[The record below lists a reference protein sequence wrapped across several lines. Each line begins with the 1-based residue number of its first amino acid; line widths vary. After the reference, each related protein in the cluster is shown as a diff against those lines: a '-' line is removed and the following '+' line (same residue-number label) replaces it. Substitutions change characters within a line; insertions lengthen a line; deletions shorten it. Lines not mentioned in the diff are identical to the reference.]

1 MSRPPEAFRP
11 SLARFRVLVAA
22 AACVAAVAASASGR
36 TSASASEPF
45 PGSTRSH
52 YLGGTGPGALHA
64 AGLRDATDAATAG
77 VLDALVVLGAG
88 EAVDDGGVRLPGSG
102 RRASYDD
109 LRRAVVAYGRGWQRA
124 TNAPRLT
131 LVVMAAAHGARGHRA
146 SGAQWGRLVSRT
158 AAALP
163 GVDVRGGL
171 DVEVE
176 WAPAVAVRGWLAGYL
191 ASTARGFVDVGSCTC
206 PPLSRLP
213 AGWTLADL
221 AAVAAAGGRGVVVP
235 QIYANAGGN
244 ATEWAALARWAV
256 AHHHA
261 PVHLAGVLTEQS
273 ACAGPP
279 RRPCAGIDLD
289 PVAAWRQL
297 SVRSG
302 QSLRWATDIGYLSAP
317 GPVHPSALR
326 PVLVALGALAA
337 AAAVSTLGLLTWRSR
352 GRRPPRRKQRR
363 RRRR

>member
-22 AACVAAVAASASGR
+22 AACVATLAGASSGW
-36 TSASASEPF
+36 ASASEPF

-52 YLGGTGPGALHA
+52 YLAGTGSGALHA

-77 VLDALVVLGAG
+77 ILDALVVLGAG
-88 EAVDDGGVRLPGSG
+88 ESVDDRHVRMPGSG
-102 RRASYDD
+102 HRASYDD
-109 LRRAVVAYGRGWQRA
+109 LRRAVVAYGRGWRQVARA
-124 TNAPRLT
+124 PTLT
-131 LVVMAAAHGARGHRA
+131 LVVMAAAHGARVGRPA
-146 SGAQWGRLVSRT
+146 GVEWARLVSRI

-176 WAPAVAVRGWLAGYL
+176 WASAAAVRGWLAGYL
-191 ASTARGFVDVGSCTC
+191 GATTRPFVDVGACTC
-206 PPLSRLP
+206 PPLARLP
-213 AGWTLADL
+213 AGWALADL
-221 AAVAAAGGRGVVVP
+221 AAVATAGGRGVVVP

-244 ATEWAALARWAV
+244 ATEWAALARWAS
-256 AHHHA
+256 AHHLPA
-261 PVHLAGVLTEQS
+261 LRFAGVLTEQS

-279 RRPCAGIDLD
+279 RRACRGIDLD
-289 PVAAWRQL
+289 PVSAWRQL
-297 SVRSG
+297 SARSG

-317 GPVHPSALR
+317 GRVHPSALR
-326 PVLVALGALAA
+326 PVLIALGALAG
-337 AAAVSTLGLLTWRSR
+337 AAAVSTLGLLAWRNHR
-352 GRRPPRRKQRR
+352 ERPRRRKRR

>member
-1 MSRPPEAFRP
+1 MSRPLEAFRP

-22 AACVAAVAASASGR
+22 AACVAAVPPPASGR
-36 TSASASEPF
+36 ASASASEPF

-52 YLGGTGPGALHA
+52 YLGGTGTGALHA
-64 AGLRDATDAATAG
+64 AGLRDAADAATAG
-77 VLDALVVLGAG
+77 ILDALVVLGAG
-88 EAVDDGGVRLPGSG
+88 ESVDDGHVPMPDSG

-109 LRRAVVAYGRGWQRA
+109 LRRAVVAYGRGWRRGGPGPA
-124 TNAPRLT
+124 VT
-131 LVVMAAAHGARGHRA
+131 LGGMGAAHGARVERPAGVE
-146 SGAQWGRLVSRT
+146 WGRLVSRI

-176 WAPAVAVRGWLAGYL
+176 WASAAGVRGWLAGYFG
-191 ASTARGFVDVGSCTC
+191 ATTRPFVDVGACTC
-206 PPLSRLP
+206 PPLARLP
-213 AGWTLADL
+213 AGWALADL
-221 AAVAAAGGRGVVVP
+221 AAVATAGGRGVVVP

-244 ATEWAALARWAV
+244 ATEWAALARWAR
-256 AHHHA
+256 AHHRR
-261 PVHLAGVLTEQS
+261 PLQFAGVLTEQS

-279 RRPCAGIDLD
+279 RRACRGIDLD
-289 PVAAWRQL
+289 PVSAWRQL
-297 SVRSG
+297 SARSG

-326 PVLVALGALAA
+326 PVLVALGSLAGA
-337 AAAVSTLGLLTWRSR
+337 AVVSTLGLLAWRSR
-352 GRRPPRRKQRR
+352 GRRPRRRKRR